1 MIASLKLGWRQLRSE
16 GRWWPLVTTKQI
28 RTEPV
33 PAAAAAAPGLLR
45 LGSDFKLRISAA
57 LLVQWASLT
66 APHCLQGSME
76 TDFRAVCFVWL
87 FWYLLSWHRSWRW
100 EGILGSKQPIGCS
113 WLWGCHGIAGIGGW
127 YSRAVPNRKVQLCL
141 CPGTSWH
148 YECNFTLGKNWKI
161 EFFICGFKVWHKW
174 DPQNHKIFFLSKLA
188 KMHTGMNICN
198 TVCLYAS
205 FKVYHQC
212 APIFA
217 KGCENSI
224 CLTEICNIFHGHSS
238 ITELRESVGWN
249 SLQFTGFLI
258 PLTLQLHRVFPRERD
273 LPAVLC

>member
-1 MIASLKLGWRQLRSE
+1 MSVTNSATLPPGEHGDGFSGCLLCLAFLVSAFLTQILTLGGDFGFQAAHRLFMVVGMPWDRWDRRMIFQSSAKQE
-16 GRWWPLVTTKQI
+16 GT
-28 RTEPV
+28 
-33 PAAAAAAPGLLR
+33 
-45 LGSDFKLRISAA
+45 
-57 LLVQWASLT
+57 
-66 APHCLQGSME
+66 
-76 TDFRAVCFVWL
+76 
-87 FWYLLSWHRSWRW
+87 
-100 EGILGSKQPIGCS
+100 
-113 WLWGCHGIAGIGGW
+113 
-127 YSRAVPNRKVQLCL
+127 AVPLPRHLLALWVQFYSGEKL
-141 CPGTSWH
+141 
-148 YECNFTLGKNWKI
+148 KNWVFHLWVQSMTQVRSP
-161 EFFICGFKVWHKW
+161 E
-174 DPQNHKIFFLSKLA
+174 PQDFFLSKLA

-258 PLTLQLHRVFPRERD
+258 PLTLQLHRIFPRERD